1 MWLLLPESMV
11 ESPKAKT
18 AVIFGVAV
26 VGIVAR
32 ETKKEI
38 KKIVKKMAFLESI
51 VFFFLVNRKKKNRL
65 IFRRT
70 KENL

>member
-1 MWLLLPESMV
+1 MV

-51 VFFFLVNRKKKNRL
+51 VFFFWLTGKKK
-65 IFRRT
+65 
-70 KENL
+70 